1 MAAPTIPLTPNPAML
16 LPRIPLRQLCE
27 TGRFWYLDR
36 LEQYFYGTQD
46 DAKRYDWN
54 GNMRTMG
61 MDTAFQALHQAPGYY
76 VALDRRRPSTRKRF
90 GLMIVSSLTQM
101 SVDGDAFPEI
111 NVDQDEAAQQAL
123 REWSKIM
130 TLPQK
135 LAEARDKGGAEGT
148 ACMSLGVLDGQF
160 AVDVHN
166 AKHCQVLSWANRQRY
181 IPERVLKAYCFQRD
195 VFVDGARVAKHFWY
209 VRYWDTAIDVTWE
222 AIPAEVAERPD
233 WSMLMPPSFVGQHS
247 FGFCPF
253 YWVQNLPDS
262 EEEDGQGDYE
272 GLEDKFDQYNRLLSA
287 TTKGTTENV
296 DPTLVVK
303 DEDDGQQVTKGSG
316 AVIHSP
322 QGAEFLEL
330 AGTSSAAALT
340 LLTELRVSILEEC
353 QVVIPRDDTV
363 AGNAQSAAAMRLR
376 YRTMISRCNK
386 IRAQYGGA
394 LQRILQDLLRVA
406 RKYRDEVRD
415 VYDAQ
420 GRVTGREQYT
430 LTPALDPGEA
440 ELVTLKW
447 PEYFHPTSQD
457 LKDVIATAQ
466 TASGGQPVI
475 SHKTSVEFAAP
486 YFGVADTDAELK
498 EIESDKDADMER
510 TKEAL
515 QTEVDVVGG
524 GKGDE
529 E

>member
-1 MAAPTIPLTPNPAML
+1 MAAPQITLTPSPQAL

-46 DAKRYDWN
+46 DAKRYDWS

-61 MDTAFQALHQAPGYY
+61 MDTVFENLHQAPGYY

-101 SVDGDAFPEI
+101 ALDGDAFPEI

-130 TLPQK
+130 ALPQK
-135 LAEARDKGGAEGT
+135 LSEARNKGGAEGT
-148 ACMSLGVLDGQF
+148 ACLSLGVLDGQF

-166 AKHCQVLSWANRQRY
+166 AKHVTVLNWANRQKH
-181 IPERVLKAYCFQRD
+181 IPERVLKAYSFRRD
-195 VFVDGARVAKHFWY
+195 VFVDGQRKAKDFWY
-209 VRYWDTAIDVTWE
+209 VRYWDTQHDLTWE
-222 AIPAEVAERPD
+222 AIPAEIAERPD
-233 WSMLMPPSFVGQHS
+233 WSTVVPNFVGRHD

-253 YWVQNLPDS
+253 YWIQNLPDS

-296 DPTLVVK
+296 DPTLIVK

-330 AGTSSAAALT
+330 AGTSTSTALG
-340 LLTELRVSILEEC
+340 LLDSLRMSILEET
-353 QVVIPRDDTV
+353 QVVIPREDKITG
-363 AGNAQSAAAMRLR
+363 AAQSAAAMRIL
-376 YRTMISRCNK
+376 YRPMISRCNK
-386 IRAQYGGA
+386 LRAQYGAA
-394 LQRILQDLLRVA
+394 LQRLLQDLLRVA
-406 RKYRDEVRD
+406 RKYRDDVRD
-415 VYDAQ
+415 VYDAT

-430 LTPALDPGEA
+430 LTPALDPGES

-447 PEYFHPTSQD
+447 PEYFQPTSQD
-457 LKDVIATAQ
+457 LKDVVSTAKE
-466 TASGGQPVI
+466 AAGGQPVI
-475 SHKTSVEFAAP
+475 SHKTSVEFAAR

-498 EIESDKDADMER
+498 EIESDKDDEVAR

-515 QTEVDVVGG
+515 QTEVAVAGG
-524 GKGDE
+524 GKDDLE
-529 E
+529 